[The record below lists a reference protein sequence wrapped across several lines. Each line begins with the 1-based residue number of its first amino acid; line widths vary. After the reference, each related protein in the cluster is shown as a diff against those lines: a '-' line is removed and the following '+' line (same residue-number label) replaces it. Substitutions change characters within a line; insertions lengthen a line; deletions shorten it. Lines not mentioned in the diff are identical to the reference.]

1 MRDFSSYQLN
11 KKGSKIY
18 IFGIVKGLVSEAK
31 RLKKKIRSLRF
42 DIGGLPISNEERKG
56 LKEFMQSKD
65 IETNVEPSTPERV
78 YAEKLK
84 RFGEVSLPP
93 PSYTF
98 FMNYCLENDIEIEAL
113 DMDEEH
119 YTMAYCEHVT
129 GTQWMRQALREKGLR
144 RKKIEA
150 ENPAEFAIEWDQF
163 INKLKGFQKLEAHR
177 EKVIAKNID
186 RISERG
192 DMVAVVEEER
202 IDGIFDNLKNR
213 RKE

>member
-1 MRDFSSYQLN
+1 MRSFSSYQLN
-11 KKGSKIY
+11 KKGSKVY
-18 IFGIVKGLVSEAK
+18 IFGIVKGLVSEAE
-31 RLKKKIRSLRF
+31 RLKKEIRSLQF
-42 DIGGLPISNEERKG
+42 EIGGLPISNEERKG
-56 LKEFMQSKD
+56 LKEFMQHED
-65 IETNVEPSTPERV
+65 IETDVEPSTPERV

-84 RFGEVSLPP
+84 RFGDVSLPP

-98 FMNYCLENDIEIEAL
+98 FMNYCLKNDIEIEAL

-129 GTQWMRQALREKGLR
+129 GIQWMRQALREKGLR

-150 ENPAEFAIEWDQF
+150 ENPAQFAIEWDQF
-163 INKLKGFQKLEAHR
+163 INKLKGFQKLESHR

-202 IDGIFDNLKNR
+202 IDGIWNNLKNR
-213 RKE
+213 TE